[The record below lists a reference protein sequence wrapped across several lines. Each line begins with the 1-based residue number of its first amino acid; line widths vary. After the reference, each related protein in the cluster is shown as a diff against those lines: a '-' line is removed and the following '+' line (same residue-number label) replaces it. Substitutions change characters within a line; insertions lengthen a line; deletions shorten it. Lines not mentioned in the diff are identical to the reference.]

1 LFDFKHSRSRGQAAG
16 RRKKLRDGEES
27 CEINEEDCGMSYLGI
42 DIGTSAVK
50 AVLVNSEQKLI
61 SQSSIPLK
69 VSRPEK
75 LWSEQNPEDWW
86 RATCLAIENLMENN
100 KSAFT
105 ALKAIGITGQMH
117 GAICLDKN
125 NKPLRPAILWNDGR
139 SHQECD
145 ILNNHPAGF
154 KGINGNIV
162 MPGFTAPKL
171 LWIQKHEPK
180 IFKKIYKVLLPKDYI
195 RFKLSQDYATDLS
208 DASGTSWLDVG
219 SRCWSEQLLAATN
232 LTIEQMPKLY
242 EGTEVTGEL
251 SLDLAS
257 KWGISKK
264 IKIVASAGDNAA
276 GAISLG
282 IIEPN
287 RAMLSIGTSGV
298 YFVPGIEFKPAPD
311 KGFHTFCYCVPN
323 MWHQMGVILSAASCL
338 SWWLK
343 VTGVKSETQLI
354 AEIENKGISSQQNV
368 PIFLP
373 YLSGE
378 RTPHNNP
385 FAQGVFFGISHITSR
400 AELTKAVLEG
410 VAFAI
415 ADCQA
420 VLKEAGT
427 DVTKISV
434 IGGGTKSKY
443 WGRILANIVNKPL
456 FYHNEGELGPA
467 FGAARLSIIGDQNL
481 PVNEIVTFPKIA
493 HTIDPNQREHENYML
508 RFELYRKIYQQLRP
522 SFC

>member
-1 LFDFKHSRSRGQAAG
+1 
-16 RRKKLRDGEES
+16 
-27 CEINEEDCGMSYLGI
+27 MTYLGI

-50 AVLVNSEQKLI
+50 TVLVNDEQKLI
-61 SQSSIPLK
+61 SQSSVPLK
-69 VSRPEK
+69 ISRSKK

-86 RATCLAIENLMENN
+86 LATCLAIENVKKNN
-100 KSAFT
+100 KSALA
-105 ALKAIGITGQMH
+105 ALKAIGVTGQMH
-117 GAICLDKN
+117 GAVCIDKN

-139 SHQECD
+139 SYQECD
-145 ILNNHPAGF
+145 ILNNHPADF
-154 KGINGNIV
+154 KGINGNTV

-171 LWIQKHEPK
+171 LWIQQHEAK
-180 IFKKIYKVLLPKDYI
+180 IFNKIYKVLLPKDYI

-219 SRCWSEQLLAATN
+219 NRCWSERLLAATK
-232 LTIEQMPKLY
+232 LTIEQMPKLF

-251 SLDLAS
+251 SSDLAS
-257 KWGISKK
+257 QWGTSKNVK
-264 IKIVASAGDNAA
+264 IIAGAGDNAA
-276 GAISLG
+276 GAVSLG

-298 YFVPGIEFKPAPD
+298 YFVPCMEFKPNPE
-311 KGFHTFCYCVPN
+311 KGFHTFCHCIPN
-323 MWHQMGVILSAASCL
+323 KWHQMGVILSAASCF

-343 VTGVKSETQLI
+343 ITGEKTENRLITEVKRSGSLR
-354 AEIENKGISSQQNV
+354 NV

-378 RTPHNNP
+378 RTPHDNP
-385 FAQGVFFGISHITSR
+385 FAQGVFFGITHDTNR
-400 AELTKAVLEG
+400 LALTQAVLEG

-427 DVTKISV
+427 ETTQVSV
-434 IGGGTKSKY
+434 IGGGAKNKY
-443 WGRILANIVNKPL
+443 WGTILANIINKTL
-456 FYHNEGELGPA
+456 LYHNESELGPA
-467 FGAARLSIIGDQNL
+467 FGAARLAIIGDLNV
-481 PVNEIVTFPKIA
+481 PVDEIATFPKIG
-493 HTIDPNQREHENYML
+493 HTINPNQREHENYMV